1 MDLTLGLPST
11 LLLETNWYTCQR
23 VNYSVL
29 IEVEPVQESSRVL
42 GKRKSMNGPNLLFH
56 FKNRGT

>member
-1 MDLTLGLPST
+1 VDLTLGLPST

-29 IEVEPVQESSRVL
+29 IEVEPVQERPRPEIKV
-42 GKRKSMNGPNLLFH
+42 
-56 FKNRGT
+56 KNQENEPAQTQPDLNN